1 MERDT
6 SSSLKSSTS
15 KDVISQISTTN
26 LEEIISRTIRKVQ
39 EEFMQVPGTDIGFL
53 RLESVE
59 FDDLWATNLSS
70 ARKLQ
75 GMNEYIIIP
84 DMYKIS

>member
-1 MERDT
+1 M
-6 SSSLKSSTS
+6 
-15 KDVISQISTTN
+15 ISQISTTN